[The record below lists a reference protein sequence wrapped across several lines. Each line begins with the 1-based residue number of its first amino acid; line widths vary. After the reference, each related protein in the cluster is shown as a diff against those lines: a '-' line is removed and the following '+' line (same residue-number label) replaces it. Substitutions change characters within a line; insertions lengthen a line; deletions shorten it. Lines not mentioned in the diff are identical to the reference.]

1 MTKET
6 YASMQ
11 IAAYNEYSS
20 TFERAQKLCV
30 GWWDAHEK
38 YPYENYL
45 LARYAGPKTKALD
58 FGCGVGRMIK
68 RMSKIFE
75 SVDGI
80 DLSKNNLEHSKV
92 YLGDDY
98 TGELFLANG
107 ISCNIQKSNYY
118 DFIYSTICIQHICVH
133 ETRYQI
139 LSDFFR
145 LLKNGGQACIQ
156 VGYGWDNGTHWEHNK
171 YDAKGTNSAH
181 DFCVPDVSHFSR
193 IQEDLI
199 KIGFSNIVFNAR
211 ESPHPELKDYHPNW
225 LFIYME
231 KGNGWQVDEHR
242 INNYKNIVDKAIIDE
257 ETFNT
262 FKTHPSYNSIVG
274 MSENWQAEEWY
285 EELIYSDIFKNI
297 DIFRKNDSIGGFP
310 TWRSPDNIKI
320 SAATLRY
327 MNTLQD
333 ITTYFEFSEPINV
346 VELGVGYG
354 GLCFVLSNYLNI
366 KSYCLVDLPNVQQL
380 AQKYLGRLGVKST
393 LEVPE
398 TIDLFISEFCLSEF
412 SDSKIDEFYDLY
424 IKNAKRIYLHMNL
437 HDEVRKQRFLNKL
450 SKDFTYRISDE
461 FPKTHYPNYVI
472 TGTRW

>member
-1 MTKET
+1 MSKEA
-6 YASMQ
+6 YAQMQ
-11 IAAYNEYSS
+11 IAAYNEYSN
-20 TFERAQKLCV
+20 TFEKAKKECV
-30 GWWDAHEK
+30 GWWEAHEK

-45 LARYAGPKTKALD
+45 LARYDGPKTKALD

-68 RMSKIFE
+68 RMSKIFD

-80 DLSKNNLEHSKV
+80 DLSKNNLEHSKQ
-92 YLGDDY
+92 YLGEGY

-107 ISCNIQKSNYY
+107 ISCNIQKSNHY

-133 ETRYQI
+133 ETRHQI
-139 LSDFFR
+139 LKDFFR
-145 LLKNGGQACIQ
+145 LLKNGGQVCIQ
-156 VGYGWDNGTHWEHNK
+156 VGYGWDNGTHWEHNI

-181 DFCVPDVSHFSR
+181 DFSIPDVSHFSR

-199 KIGFSNIVFNAR
+199 KIGFSNIVFNVR

-231 KGNGWQVDEHR
+231 KGDGWQVDDHR
-242 INNYKNIVDKAIIDE
+242 INNYNNIVDSAISNE
-257 ETFNT
+257 EVFGS

-274 MSENWQAEEWY
+274 MSEDWQAEKWY
-285 EELIYSDIFKNI
+285 EELKHSDIFKSL
-297 DIFRKNDSIGGFP
+297 DVFRKNDTIGGFP
-310 TWRSPDNIKI
+310 KWVSPDDIEV

-327 MNTLQD
+327 MNTLKE
-333 ITTYFEFSEPINV
+333 ITESFEFKETLNV

-366 KSYCLVDLPNVQQL
+366 NSYCLVDLPNVQKL
-380 AQKYLGRLGVKST
+380 AQKYLGRLGVNST

-398 TIDLFISEFCLSEF
+398 TTDLFISEFCLSEF
-412 SDSKIDEFYDLY
+412 SDSQIYKFYDMY
-424 IKNAKRIYLHMNL
+424 IKNSKRIYLHMNL

-450 SKDFTYRISDE
+450 SKDFTYNISDE

-472 TGTRW
+472 TGTK